1 MIKRFSTIFIY
12 AIISMAACM
21 AAIEIPISADNPLDP
36 DEPHNMNHIIRDIDQ
51 DLSVSYV

>member
-1 MIKRFSTIFIY
+1 
-12 AIISMAACM
+12 MAACM